1 MAGSLVKLSESIFE
15 VFILCFQSY
24 LCSFCTISSGL
35 RVQFRYLLANLR
47 KIYIHDLHDVNVG
60 ASQADR
66 ALNWT
71 ARMNKVVERVTQ
83 EQIHI
88 FRTKNIP
95 SISGLPRIVV
105 NLALHAVLFWGKN
118 VYAVTK
124 LLLDGT
130 RSVLCHLIW
139 EKMSKIVAIQP

>member
-24 LCSFCTISSGL
+24 LRSFCTISSGL

-47 KIYIHDLHDVNVG
+47 KIYIHDVNVD

-71 ARMNKVVERVTQ
+71 ARINKVVERVTQ

-88 FRTKNIP
+88 F
-95 SISGLPRIVV
+95 
-105 NLALHAVLFWGKN
+105 
-118 VYAVTK
+118 
-124 LLLDGT
+124 
-130 RSVLCHLIW
+130 
-139 EKMSKIVAIQP
+139 

>member
-47 KIYIHDLHDVNVG
+47 KIYIHDVNIE

-66 ALNWT
+66 ELNWT
-71 ARMNKVVERVTQ
+71 ARINKVVDRVTQ
-83 EQIHI
+83 DEYTFFEPKICHQLV
-88 FRTKNIP
+88 
-95 SISGLPRIVV
+95 GYL
-105 NLALHAVLFWGKN
+105 
-118 VYAVTK
+118 
-124 LLLDGT
+124 GT
-130 RSVLCHLIW
+130 NMES
-139 EKMSKIVAIQP
+139 SKQ

>member
-1 MAGSLVKLSESIFE
+1 MTGSLVKLSESIFE

-24 LCSFCTISSGL
+24 LCSFCTTSSGL

-47 KIYIHDLHDVNVG
+47 KIYIHDVNVD

-71 ARMNKVVERVTQ
+71 ARINKVVERVTQ

-88 FRTKNIP
+88 F
-95 SISGLPRIVV
+95 
-105 NLALHAVLFWGKN
+105 
-118 VYAVTK
+118 
-124 LLLDGT
+124 
-130 RSVLCHLIW
+130 
-139 EKMSKIVAIQP
+139 